1 MLTGLEPVPVLQS
14 NLGIM
19 NKGNEGMLLLHVTLD
34 WNFDRFRWFALG
46 LGNRAETPERDP
58 FWFNE
63 FMDLDDFTAAA

>member
-1 MLTGLEPVPVLQS
+1 
-14 NLGIM
+14 M